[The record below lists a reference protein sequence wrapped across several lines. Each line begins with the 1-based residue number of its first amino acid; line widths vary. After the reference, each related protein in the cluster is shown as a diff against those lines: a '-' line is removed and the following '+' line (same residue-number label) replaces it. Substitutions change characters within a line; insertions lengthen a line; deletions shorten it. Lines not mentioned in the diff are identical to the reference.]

1 MPASLCIR
9 KDLGDERIFAKW
21 QNPDYLAQAQ
31 RPGFLTDRRHF
42 LQVYHH
48 SNGPL
53 ISVECCEFIPS
64 HIEQVRLWGKS
75 ESGWKCL
82 ETGALSLHPKS
93 TLSDLHIEDYVSN
106 CVPHVLT
113 EIGHGHSISS
123 IAGNMRAEGLV
134 KDAQHLLT
142 ATYLLVTGWQL
153 GASPPITDPSSPY
166 YGSSPAPRVL
176 QNELDRRLEWY
187 ISSLESRLLADL
199 RAALVKRT
207 APWNDI
213 YLTGL
218 LVLAV
223 VEIDSWR
230 LMYWIRHK
238 EEAYKW
244 RHPDSAQK
252 LVEKAI
258 FYVNMILAHLHFF
271 GEIPDAFTRLGAQ
284 MEAKRPGS
292 SYQETNH
299 NSLDGAL
306 TRLGLI
312 GGDLQFVKWD
322 DFVC

>member
-1 MPASLCIR
+1 
-9 KDLGDERIFAKW
+9 
-21 QNPDYLAQAQ
+21 
-31 RPGFLTDRRHF
+31 
-42 LQVYHH
+42 
-48 SNGPL
+48 
-53 ISVECCEFIPS
+53 
-64 HIEQVRLWGKS
+64 
-75 ESGWKCL
+75 
-82 ETGALSLHPKS
+82 
-93 TLSDLHIEDYVSN
+93 
-106 CVPHVLT
+106 
-113 EIGHGHSISS
+113 
-123 IAGNMRAEGLV
+123 MRAEGLV

-238 EEAYKW
+238 EEVSFTK
-244 RHPDSAQK
+244 R
-252 LVEKAI
+252 I
-258 FYVNMILAHLHFF
+258 
-271 GEIPDAFTRLGAQ
+271 IP
-284 MEAKRPGS
+284 
-292 SYQETNH
+292 NH
-299 NSLDGAL
+299 NFDNLKPPGVQMATS
-306 TRLGLI
+306 
-312 GGDLQFVKWD
+312 
-322 DFVC
+322 